1 MTTIAERIDWHTD
14 WRDGDNL
21 AVRYHYWQPIAGF
34 AYDYTYQFDIVAVFW
49 DPLEKV
55 FKVGHTSGCSC
66 PSPWDEAQTEIKTT
80 QSAREALRFMGEFA
94 EDRDYPASQIMEA
107 TLTLRDLEK
116 ELPND

>member
-34 AYDYTYQFDIVAVFW
+34 AQDRAYEFDIVAVFW

-55 FKVGHTSGCSC
+55 FKVGRTTGCSC
-66 PSPWDEAQTEIKTT
+66 PTPWDEDRTEIKTAQT
-80 QSAREALRFMGEFA
+80 VREALTLMAQFA
-94 EDRDYPASQIMEA
+94 EHDGYPTAQIMEA